1 MKSISK
7 IEVEEIFKCLLAKR
21 ISRETASEWAIQLIN
36 LSEEKKLNYSPQD
49 LEVSIWEAIQFL
61 QGVDI
66 KDAPNIYLHNE
77 DDIKIALVM
86 LQNNA

>member
-7 IEVEEIFKCLLAKR
+7 IEVEEIFIRLLANR
-21 ISRETASEWAIQLIN
+21 ISRETASEWAMQLIN